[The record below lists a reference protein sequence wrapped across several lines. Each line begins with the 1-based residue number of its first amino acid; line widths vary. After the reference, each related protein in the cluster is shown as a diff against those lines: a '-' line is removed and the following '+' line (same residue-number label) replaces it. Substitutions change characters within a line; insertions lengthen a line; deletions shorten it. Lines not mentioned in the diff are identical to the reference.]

1 MTTLTREHLGILPA
15 LMEAERLMRQ
25 PRTLDELPEIRD
37 QHREALA
44 RIPTPKAPEDRL

>member
-1 MTTLTREHLGILPA
+1 MTDLHSMA
-15 LMEAERLMRQ
+15 EAVRQAESLQRQ

-44 RIPTPKAPEDRL
+44 SIPTPKAPEDRL

>member
-1 MTTLTREHLGILPA
+1 MTTLHEMAEA
-15 LMEAERLMRQ
+15 LMAAEGLTRQ

-44 RIPTPKAPEDRL
+44 SIPTPVAPDDRL